1 MTQSLS
7 ILMSDALPLV
17 LPVLTVLLIGLLL
30 WNWQRRRHLVKSSVP
45 EGENHPVIPAKI
57 YKLSELG
64 HSKLAFRERHTED
77 KNKPMPLGAE
87 AYHIPSDLWDV

>member
-1 MTQSLS
+1 
-7 ILMSDALPLV
+7 MSDALPLV
-17 LPVLTVLLIGLLL
+17 LPVLTVLLLGLLF
-30 WNWQRRRHLVKSSVP
+30 WFRQRRSRLAKSVVLG
-45 EGENHPVIPAKI
+45 GENHPAIPRRI
-57 YKLSELG
+57 YKLSEVR